1 MELQTV
7 LRGLRRRWLSMLLI
21 GVIAAV
27 ATGWIVRQKPG
38 VYEATAQGIA
48 VVSDPAQ
55 RPPYAFSTGS
65 LYIVNRMTSYAQLG
79 VTTPVLEP
87 VVRDLHLPE
96 TATSLTSHIYS
107 WSPVGKSVINVTV
120 YYNDPKLAAAIADET
135 LVQLGGAV
143 SSVEGGN
150 VEIQPA
156 GPAIVPTSISKSNG
170 LREAVIAGIAGVILA
185 GLLAVGLEYLSDRV
199 KYLTRRRAE
208 ASASAPGDG

>member
-7 LRGLRRRWLSMLLI
+7 LSGLRRRWLSMLLI
-21 GVIAAV
+21 GVIAAAV
-27 ATGWIVRQKPG
+27 TGVIVRQKPG

-48 VVSDPAQ
+48 VVSNPAQ

-65 LYIVNRMTSYAQLG
+65 LYILNRMTSYAQLG

-96 TATSLTSHIYS
+96 TAASLSSHIYS

-120 YYNDPKLAAAIADET
+120 FYSDPKLAAAIADDT
-135 LVQLGGAV
+135 LVQLGAAV

-150 VEIQPA
+150 VEIRPA
-156 GPAIVPTSISKSNG
+156 GPAIVPKSISKSNG
-170 LREAVIAGIAGVILA
+170 LREAGIAGVAGVVLA
-185 GLLAVGLEYLSDRV
+185 GLFAVGLEYLSDRV
-199 KYLTRRRAE
+199 KRLTDRRADAT
-208 ASASAPGDG
+208 ASAHGDG